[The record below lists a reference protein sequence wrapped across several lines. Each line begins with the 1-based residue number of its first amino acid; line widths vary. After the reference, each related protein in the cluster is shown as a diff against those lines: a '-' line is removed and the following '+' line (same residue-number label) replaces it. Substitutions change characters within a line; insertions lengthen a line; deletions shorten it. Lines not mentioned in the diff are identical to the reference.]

1 MYQWR
6 WRLLKN
12 QHLEMASFE
21 QTQETLILKL
31 TRILYVMISIICFS
45 CSIVIVDML
54 NTFKKNYNYLKGIHY

>member
-1 MYQWR
+1 MCQWR

-21 QTQETLILKL
+21 QTQEILKL
-31 TRILYVMISIICFS
+31 TRMLYAMISIFCFS

-54 NTFKKNYNYLKGIHY
+54 NTFKKNYNYLKGKHY